1 MNESWEDG
9 RDPLAALRRGSPA
22 LFEAFV
28 RAEIATFLGFYA
40 RLGARRAEAEDLVQ
54 DLFVKLY
61 ERSSEYQPQGSF
73 GAFAFRV
80 ARNLWMDHGRRQAS
94 RPTGA
99 LADADERA
107 LRQLVP
113 EGQTGPLEELERDED
128 FCRLQAAIAR
138 LPEPHRLVFELG
150 ALQGLPYQSVGD
162 ALGLPVGTVKSRM
175 FHAVRKLR
183 AALGFPEGSEEP
195 AAAVGRAAPEGSSGE
210 RPGGG
215 AE

>member
-9 RDPLAALRRGSPA
+9 RDPLAALRRGRPA

-61 ERSSEYQPQGSF
+61 ERSADYQPQGSF

-80 ARNLWMDHGRRQAS
+80 ARNLWMDHGRRQAN

-99 LADADERA
+99 LADGDERA
-107 LRQLVP
+107 LRELVAERP
-113 EGQTGPLEELERDED
+113 SGPLEDLEREED
-128 FCRLQAAIAR
+128 AARLRSAIGR
-138 LPEPHRLVFELG
+138 LPEAHRSVFELG
-150 ALQGLPYQSVGD
+150 ALQGLPYQAVGE

-183 AALGFPEGSEEP
+183 AALGLAEDGEEP
-195 AAAVGRAAPEGSSGE
+195 ATAVGQGASGQPGAVAA
-210 RPGGG
+210 GGT
-215 AE
+215 E